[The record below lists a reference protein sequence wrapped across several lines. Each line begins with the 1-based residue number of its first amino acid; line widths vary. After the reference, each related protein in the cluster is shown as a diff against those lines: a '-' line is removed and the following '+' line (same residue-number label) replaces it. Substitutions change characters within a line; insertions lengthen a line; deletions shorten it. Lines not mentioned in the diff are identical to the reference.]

1 MLVKE
6 TETIQDMIK
15 IKVICTFLFC
25 KTMLKLKIGDDTMN
39 LYDKFN
45 QDMVS
50 SMKEQNKERLTVLRM
65 IKGAM
70 QLEHINNK
78 KEMNEELLIDVVSKQ
93 IKMRNDSLEE
103 FKKGSREDLVKKTEE
118 EIQILNEFLPE
129 QLNEEEIDKIIDEVF
144 KKVNPSSPKEMGLVM
159 KEITPLLKGKADMK
173 EVSNKIKNKL
183 S

>member
-15 IKVICTFLFC
+15 IKVLCTFLFC

-129 QLNEEEIDKIIDEVF
+129 QLNEEEIDKIIDEEF

>member
-15 IKVICTFLFC
+15 IKVLCTFLFC